1 MYLKDDEK
9 GAASGGAQQ
18 PGAGEGERRRVGC
31 RAAERRASRA
41 RRSGGHTVKLEARA
55 AERRGGRVRWP
66 RPERA
71 AFLRGATYRR
81 MVRR

>member
-18 PGAGEGERRRVGC
+18 PGAGEGERRRAGC
-31 RAAERRASRA
+31 
-41 RRSGGHTVKLEARA
+41 RA

-66 RPERA
+66 RPEQA
-71 AFLRGATYRR
+71 AFLRGETYRR
-81 MVRR
+81 IVRR